1 MDALNDNVMVVR
13 RVQAARIISR
23 RYRLLRDPFRRYNAE
38 QFRCRYR
45 LSKRAVRRL
54 IALLADQL
62 GSRGRGNMPVP
73 VAHMKVLL
81 ALRYFATGT
90 FLRCC
95 GDMINVHESTVCRV
109 VHRVARAIAALYP
122 NYIAMANEDEQR
134 DISTAFYVHAGIP
147 GVIAIVDCTHIV
159 IHGAVRNPSRG
170 YSSINTQMV
179 CDNNMRIR
187 NVVARWPGSVHDSR
201 IFSSSH
207 LKAQFEEGVYGG
219 VLLGDRGYPLRRYL
233 ITPVRRPA
241 THAEAQF
248 NESHKKTRCCIERT
262 FGVLKSRFSCLS
274 FGLRATPLRA
284 SNIIVACAVLHNLA
298 IDWDEYG
305 VKFVPKCSNNTFS
318 NSNKNQLIKISNTK
332 SKQKK

>member
-1 MDALNDNVMVVR
+1 MDALNDTVMVVR

-73 VAHMKVLL
+73 IAHKVLL

-109 VHRVARAIAALYP
+109 VHRVARAIAALHP

-147 GVIAIVDCTHIV
+147 GVI
-159 IHGAVRNPSRG
+159 G
-170 YSSINTQMV
+170 
-179 CDNNMRIR
+179 
-187 NVVARWPGSVHDSR
+187 
-201 IFSSSH
+201 
-207 LKAQFEEGVYGG
+207 
-219 VLLGDRGYPLRRYL
+219 
-233 ITPVRRPA
+233 ITA
-241 THAEAQF
+241 KSY
-248 NESHKKTRCCIERT
+248 N
-262 FGVLKSRFSCLS
+262 KSRRTMPKVVRGKEALVAKLNQDLHGKNLDNVRICSAFLYQKDDPDWVPSVGMTGQQRS
-274 FGLRATPLRA
+274 PEKAGTSSRYSRRGNRTQQRLR
-284 SNIIVACAVLHNLA
+284 
-298 IDWDEYG
+298 
-305 VKFVPKCSNNTFS
+305 
-318 NSNKNQLIKISNTK
+318 
-332 SKQKK
+332 

>member
-1 MDALNDNVMVVR
+1 MDALNDTVMVVR

-73 VAHMKVLL
+73 VAHKVLL

-109 VHRVARAIAALYP
+109 VHRVACAIAALHP

-134 DISTAFYVHAGIP
+134 DISTAFYVHAGIL
-147 GVIAIVDCTHIV
+147 
-159 IHGAVRNPSRG
+159 G

-187 NVVARWPGSVHDSR
+187 NVVARWPSSVHDSR

-233 ITPVRRPA
+233 ITPVQRPA

-248 NESHKKTRCCIERT
+248 NERHKNTRCIERT

-274 FGLRATPLRA
+274 FGLRTTPLRA

-298 IDWDEYG
+298 IDWDEPRFPQPIG
-305 VKFVPKCSNNTFS
+305 LALEDFNTFAGPDTADLAGS
-318 NSNKNQLIKISNTK
+318 AFRQAIIANHFS
-332 SKQKK
+332 